1 MTITAATAVAASPR
15 LPADSNAA
23 PEAAESE
30 TGSGFTQ
37 VFAALLGGADGP
49 PSDVALDQLAA
60 DVSAEVTRADVR
72 SSTEDAITDALTE
85 PTGDAPLP
93 VVPLRVLALP
103 SVDKPAV
110 PTELTAVPPEM
121 EAFQTETGVNE
132 VIEAMRTAER
142 GDAPVSS
149 PIPTAPSMLSGL
161 SPVAAAVTSATR
173 AAATTAASWA
183 PMAATARTDAS
194 TTTATPTAPDAAAPR
209 ASEPPSRAWSMIL
222 SNQQAFAS
230 NSAAN
235 QSTAGQLPVTPASVE
250 LAVAGQESGGEGL
263 MELTGPTSV
272 TLAREA
278 ARTAP
283 ATVSA
288 ALSAH
293 VQQEPEAFAQQLGL
307 RLATW
312 AREGIS
318 QATLRINPEQ
328 LGPIDVRIQL
338 QGQQVS
344 VDFQARHSQTVDLI
358 DSLMPR
364 LAQAFDLQGLRLDD
378 ARVSSMNASDSAAF
392 SAGQQGRQE
401 SAFQMGQGQGRSG
414 SPDGRPKSS
423 SAGDTADRALVPENV
438 VHVPTASS
446 LGRVDYY
453 A

>member
-60 DVSAEVTRADVR
+60 DVSAEATPADVR

-85 PTGDAPLP
+85 PTGDVPLP

-110 PTELTAVPPEM
+110 PMELTAVPPEM
-121 EAFQTETGVNE
+121 EAFQTETGANE
-132 VIEAMRTAER
+132 AIEAMRTAET

-173 AAATTAASWA
+173 AAATTAA
-183 PMAATARTDAS
+183 
-194 TTTATPTAPDAAAPR
+194 TPTAPDVAALR
-209 ASEPPSRAWSMIL
+209 ASEPPSRAWSMML
-222 SNQQAFAS
+222 SHQQAFAS

-414 SPDGRPKSS
+414 SPDGRPQSS
-423 SAGDTADRALVPENV
+423 SAGDTTDRALVPENV
-438 VHVPTASS
+438 VRVPTASS
-446 LGRVDYY
+446 PGRVDYY

>member
-1 MTITAATAVAASPR
+1 MTITAATAAAATPR
-15 LPADSNAA
+15 LPSDPNTT

-49 PSDVALDQLAA
+49 PSDVALDQPAA
-60 DVSAEVTRADVR
+60 DVTAEATRADVR

-110 PTELTAVPPEM
+110 PTELTAVPPEI
-121 EAFQTETGVNE
+121 EAFQTETGANE
-132 VIEAMRTAER
+132 AIEAMRTAET

-173 AAATTAASWA
+173 AAATTAA
-183 PMAATARTDAS
+183 
-194 TTTATPTAPDAAAPR
+194 TPTAPDAAALR
-209 ASEPPSRAWSMIL
+209 ASEPPSRAWSMML
-222 SNQQAFAS
+222 SHQQALAA

-414 SPDGRPKSS
+414 TPDGRPQSS

-438 VHVPTASS
+438 VRVPTASS